1 VRPIRHLLLVAAVCY
16 VAGAHITVSRSGP
29 YLVDALALT
38 SASVR
43 SAAPGPIHIEKLTGS
58 LVRLGTWGSGANGYA
73 LYGVRLRTTVCL
85 RSAAEARKT
94 YPSEIT
100 ITHFAVGESPRRW
113 WPARTVIDRAPWLV
127 PFGESWHR
135 KRCGPVVLE
144 DPIPSD
150 HRTLAQAM
158 VASPAA
164 SGHAT
169 EMSERE
175 QLVTDLLTALAQLD
189 RAASRKV
196 LALQDSPEVS
206 G

>member
-1 VRPIRHLLLVAAVCY
+1 MRHLVLVAAVCY
-16 VAGAHITVSRSGP
+16 VASAHTTVSRSGP
-29 YLVDALALT
+29 YLVNAPALT

-43 SAAPGPIHIEKLTGS
+43 SAAPGSIHIVKLSGS
-58 LVRLGTWGSGANGYA
+58 LVRLGTWGSGANAYA
-73 LYGVRLRTTVCL
+73 LYGVRLRATVCL
-85 RSAAEARKT
+85 RSVAEARKT

-100 ITHFAVGESPRRW
+100 ITHFAVGGSPRRW

-150 HRTLAQAM
+150 HYGVESLGNPNGCYG
-158 VASPAA
+158 V
-164 SGHAT
+164 
-169 EMSERE
+169 
-175 QLVTDLLTALAQLD
+175 ALAI
-189 RAASRKV
+189 RAGASRAVKR
-196 LALQDSPEVS
+196 AIIKCGPRF